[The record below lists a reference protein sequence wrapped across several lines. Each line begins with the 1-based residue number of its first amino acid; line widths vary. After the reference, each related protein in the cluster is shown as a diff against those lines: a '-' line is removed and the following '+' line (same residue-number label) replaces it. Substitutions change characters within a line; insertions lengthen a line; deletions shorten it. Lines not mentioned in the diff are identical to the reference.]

1 MSGFLTA
8 SSVEEALALAAADA
22 AANANAAD
30 VQTERAGAAAAPGAA
45 GVETDGAEALRVLDL
60 HCDTLDRL
68 VLSGDPTVPGGF
80 YEHDAGVPRARM
92 SRLDDNDGDVS
103 LARTAAFRW
112 CQCFAVFVPDQLRGD
127 AAWALF
133 ERVRGFWE
141 AERAR
146 CADKLA
152 AVRDGEEVRAAF
164 AAGKTAGVLTV
175 EGCSF
180 LEDDA
185 AAEVRLDALAAAGV
199 RMAALTWNAPNA
211 LGSGHDTDAGLT
223 AFGRRMVRGLEAR
236 GIAVD
241 ASHLNDAGFRDLLD
255 AAELP
260 FACSH
265 SNARAVCAH
274 PRNLEDWQL
283 REIAA
288 RGGVVG
294 LNFHRGFLRDDGAD
308 ATPDDLLRHA
318 NRIMTVAGEGAL
330 ALGSD
335 YDGSDVPSWLAPCD
349 AVGTLHERFADA
361 FGRATA
367 DRIFFGNAARFLF
380 GL

>member
-1 MSGFLTA
+1 MDGLLTA
-8 SSVEEALALAAADA
+8 ASVEEALALSAAPAPAADGVRA
-22 AANANAAD
+22 EAGH
-30 VQTERAGAAAAPGAA
+30 VAGADAGGA
-45 GVETDGAEALRVLDL
+45 GALRVLDL

-68 VLSGDPTVPGGF
+68 ALSGDPDAPGGF
-80 YEHDAGVPRARM
+80 YEHDAGVPRERM
-92 SRLDDNDGDVS
+92 SRLDDNDADIS
-103 LARTAAFRW
+103 LARMAGFRW
-112 CQCFAVFVPDQLRGD
+112 CQCFAVFVPDQLRGA

-133 ERVRGFWE
+133 ERVRAFWE
-141 AERAR
+141 AEGDR
-146 CADKLA
+146 CSGKLK
-152 AVRDGEEVRAAF
+152 AVRDGRGVRAAF
-164 AAGKTAGVLTV
+164 AAGKSAGVLTV

-185 AAEVRLDALAAAGV
+185 RAEARLDALAAAGV
-199 RMAALTWNAPNA
+199 RMATLTWNAPNA
-211 LGSGHDTDAGLT
+211 LGSGHDSDEGLT
-223 AFGRRMVRGLEAR
+223 PFGRRMVRGLEAR
-236 GIAVD
+236 GVAVD

-265 SNARAVCAH
+265 SNARAVCGH

-308 ATPDDLLRHA
+308 ATPDDVLRHVD
-318 NRIMTVAGEGAL
+318 RILEVAGEGVP

-335 YDGSDVPSWLAPCD
+335 YDGSDVPLWLAPCD
-349 AVGTLHERFADA
+349 AVGKLHELLSRQ
-361 FGRATA
+361 FGRSVA
-367 DRIFFGNAARFLF
+367 DRIFFDNAARFLF
-380 GL
+380 GREEADPVAE